1 MIEFSGTYFDGN
13 SSRPY
18 AVIIECDSRFLRIRE
33 KDALFDR
40 KVLLKNCSI
49 DPPLGRTTQT
59 IRLPDGAVCEIE
71 DVDVLSVI
79 NVMAGKNRGM
89 RFVHFIES
97 RWKLV
102 FISLSVLVLF
112 VLLFK
117 VYAIPYFA
125 REAAYAIPNAISEEL
140 SYQTMKLL
148 DKKFLKPS
156 ILEPMKITELEEKF
170 QELLID
176 MDTDNFH
183 YRLEFRKSPIVGPN
197 AFALPSGQIVIT
209 DELINLSESY
219 RELEGI
225 LLHEIWHVQ
234 ERHGLRMAIQNAG
247 IFLIIAALLGDV
259 TEISSVAASLPTI
272 LARSEYSREFEREA
286 DRFAALYFI
295 RKGWDIKPMQ
305 DILQRITKNMP
316 NFPGESVLST
326 HPVIQERIQYLKQI
340 AEENLK

>member
-1 MIEFSGTYFDGN
+1 MIEFRGTYFDGK
-13 SSRPY
+13 SSMPY
-18 AVIIECDSRFLRIRE
+18 AVTIECDDRFLRVRE
-33 KDALFDR
+33 KDALFD
-40 KVLLKNCSI
+40 LKISLNNCII
-49 DPPLGRTTQT
+49 DPPLGKTTQT
-59 IRLPDGAVCEIE
+59 IRLPGGAVCEVE
-71 DVDVLSVI
+71 DSDVLSVI

-102 FISLSVLVLF
+102 VLSLSALVLF
-112 VLLFK
+112 VLLFN

-125 REAAYAIPNAISEEL
+125 RKIAYATPHAVAEEL
-140 SYQTMKLL
+140 SYQTMKIL
-148 DKKFLKPS
+148 DKNFLRPS
-156 ILEPMKITELEEKF
+156 NLESIKITELEEKF
-170 QELLID
+170 QGLLID
-176 MDTDNFH
+176 LDFDDFH
-183 YRLEFRKSPIVGPN
+183 YRLEFRKSSIIGPN

-209 DELINLSESY
+209 DELINLSESD

-225 LLHEIWHVQ
+225 LLHEIGHVQ

-247 IFLIIAALLGDV
+247 MFLIVAALLGDL

-295 RKGWDIKPMQ
+295 RKGWNIKPMQ

-326 HPVIQERIQYLKQI
+326 HPVIQERIQNLQKI
-340 AEENLK
+340 TEEDIK